1 MIKIPVLKII
11 PVYLKKLSDSVT
23 KILWKKNSV
32 PQTKHEKNDSENII
46 PDASNLIQTNQ
57 YNRDK
62 QNLDKKFM

>member
-1 MIKIPVLKII
+1 M
-11 PVYLKKLSDSVT
+11 
-23 KILWKKNSV
+23 KKNSV
-32 PQTKHEKNDSENII
+32 PQTKREKNDSENII